1 VITMRRTLLLFVVA
15 FVLAVLGAPSC
26 EVYEAPPEPSLPE
39 SVSNLLPDPS
49 APLVVRFSKPIDERT
64 LHLKVA
70 RNLVDPRGRLA
81 DEWDPPRDLSLIFSH
96 GYDEGDTGGDGILSA
111 DKTTF
116 TITPTAAFPINPELV
131 LIVEPGLH
139 AIDSDVTI
147 NARRKLRFGYQFD
160 LTCNA
165 PTKIMPA
172 KGSYF
177 VLIDVKQ
184 PIGTQVRLWADF
196 RVDTSTGRFSAE
208 FIRAGRNLDGSRC
221 PGGCASTDACRTLP
235 GPPACV
241 VPSLRADDTNEYP
254 DFIADDKTAASFRFT
269 ATGCIVDSP
278 DGSAQF
284 VNLPVD
290 IFVSSPQVTLR
301 NTRLTSS
308 FARDAQG
315 VLRGAGSLSADDVSL
330 GPSSSG
336 KGAGTL
342 TAILVADSEAPTNI
356 PAPPPVTP

>member
-1 VITMRRTLLLFVVA
+1 MRRTFFLI
-15 FVLAVLGAPSC
+15 VLALALTALTAPSC
-26 EVYEAPPEPSLPE
+26 QVYESPPEPSLPG
-39 SVSNLLPDPS
+39 SVSNLLPDPT
-49 APLVVRFSKPIDERT
+49 APLVVRISKPIDETT

-81 DEWDPPRDLSLIFSH
+81 DEWDPPQDLSLIFSH
-96 GYDEGDTGGDGILSA
+96 GYEEGDVGGDGVLSD

-116 TITPTAAFPINPELV
+116 TITPKAAFPINPELV

-139 AIDSDVTI
+139 APGSDITI

-160 LTCNA
+160 LTCTA

-177 VLIDVKQ
+177 LLIDVKQ
-184 PIGTQVRLWADF
+184 PIGTQVRLWADI
-196 RVDTSTGRFSAE
+196 RVDTNTGRFSAE
-208 FIRAGRNLDGSRC
+208 FLRAGRNTDGSRC
-221 PGGCASTDACRTLP
+221 PGGCANTDACRTLP
-235 GPPACV
+235 PPAACV
-241 VPSLRADDTNEYP
+241 APSLRADDVSEYP
-254 DFIADDKTAASFRFT
+254 DFIADATSPASYRFT
-269 ATGCIVDSP
+269 ASGCIVDAP

-308 FARDAQG
+308 FTRNAQG
-315 VLRGAGSLSADDVSL
+315 VLLGAGSLSADDVSL

-342 TAILVADSEAPTNI
+342 TARLVPDNEVPPGI
-356 PAPPPVTP
+356 PEPPPIAP

>member
-1 VITMRRTLLLFVVA
+1 MRPTLVFPLVVA
-15 FVLAVLGAPSC
+15 LATAASC
-26 EVYEAPPEPSLPE
+26 QVYEAPPEPSLPQ
-39 SVSNLLPDPS
+39 STSNLLPDPA
-49 APLVVRFSKPIDERT
+49 APLVVRFSKPIDETT
-64 LHLKVA
+64 LQLKVA

-96 GYDEGDTGGDGILSA
+96 GYNDGDTGGEGVLSE

-131 LIVEPGLH
+131 LLVEPGLH
-139 AIDSDVTI
+139 GIGSDVSTV
-147 NARRKLRFGYQFD
+147 ARRKLRFGYQFD
-160 LTCNA
+160 LTCDA
-165 PTKIMPA
+165 PTKVMPA
-172 KGSYF
+172 MGSYF

-184 PIGTQVRLWADF
+184 PIGTQVRLWANI
-196 RVDTSTGRFSAE
+196 RVDTSTGRFTAQ
-208 FIRAGRNLDGSRC
+208 FIRAGRNTDGSRC

-235 GPPACV
+235 GPAACV
-241 VPSLRADDTNEYP
+241 VPSLRADSTSEYP
-254 DFIADDKTAASFRFT
+254 DFIADATSPASFQFS
-269 ATGCIVDSP
+269 ATGCIVDAP

-301 NTRLTSS
+301 NARLTSS
-308 FARDAQG
+308 FSVDAQG
-315 VLRGAGSLSADDVSL
+315 VLSGAGSLSADDVSL

-342 TAILVADSEAPTNI
+342 TALHVADTEAPPGI
-356 PAPPPVTP
+356 PMPPAP

>member
-1 VITMRRTLLLFVVA
+1 MRRTLLLFAVA
-15 FVLAVLGAPSC
+15 LVLAVLGAPSC
-26 EVYEAPPEPSLPE
+26 QVYEAPPEPSLPQ
-39 SVSNLLPDPS
+39 STSNLLPDPA
-49 APLVVRFSKPIDERT
+49 APLIVRFSKPIDEKT
-64 LHLKVA
+64 LQLKVA
-70 RNLVDPRGRLA
+70 RNIVDARGRLA
-81 DEWDPPRDLSLIFSH
+81 DEADPPGDLSLIFSH
-96 GYDEGDTGGDGILSA
+96 GYDAGDTGGVGVLSD

-116 TITPTAAFPINPELV
+116 TVTPTAAFPINPELV

-160 LTCNA
+160 LTCSA
-165 PTKIMPA
+165 PTKVMPA

-184 PIGTQVRLWADF
+184 PIGTQVRLWADI
-196 RVDTSTGRFSAE
+196 RVDTSTGRFAAQ
-208 FIRAGRNLDGSRC
+208 FVRAGRNLDGSRC
-221 PGGCASTDACRTLP
+221 PGGCASTDACRTHP

-241 VPSLRADDTNEYP
+241 APSLRADDTNEYP
-254 DFIADDKTAASFRFT
+254 DFIADTTSPASFQFT

-290 IFVSSPQVTLR
+290 VFVSSPQVTLR

-308 FARDAQG
+308 FGTDAQG
-315 VLRGAGSLSADDVSL
+315 VLRGAGSLSADDVAL

-342 TAILVADSEAPTNI
+342 TAILVPDSAAPTNI
-356 PAPPPVTP
+356 PAPPPIQP

>member
-1 VITMRRTLLLFVVA
+1 MRRRLTLLAMF
-15 FVLAVLGAPSC
+15 LGLTLRAAPGC
-26 EVYEAPPEPSLPE
+26 QVYEAPPEPSLPG
-39 SVSNLLPDPS
+39 SVSNLLPDPT
-49 APLVVRFSKPIDERT
+49 APLVVRFSKPIDEKT

-70 RNLVDPRGRLA
+70 RNILDPRGRLA
-81 DEWDPPRDLSLIFSH
+81 DEGEPPRDLSLIFSH
-96 GYDEGDTGGDGILSA
+96 GFDEGDTGGEGVLSG

-116 TITPTAAFPINPELV
+116 TITPKAAFPINPELV

-139 AIDSDVTI
+139 APDSDVTV

-165 PTKIMPA
+165 PTKVMPA

-177 VLIDVKQ
+177 MLIDVKQ
-184 PIGTQVRLWADF
+184 PIGTQVRLWADI
-196 RVDTSTGRFSAE
+196 RVDTNTGRFAAQ
-208 FIRAGRNLDGSRC
+208 FLRAGRNTDGTRC
-221 PGGCASTDACRTLP
+221 PGGCAATDACRTLP
-235 GPPACV
+235 GPAACV
-241 VPSLRADDTNEYP
+241 APSLRADGVGEYP
-254 DFIADDKTAASFRFT
+254 DFIADATSPASFQFT

-290 IFVSSPQVTLR
+290 VFVSSPQVTLR

-308 FARDAQG
+308 FARDPQG
-315 VLRGAGSLSADDVSL
+315 ALLGAGSLSADDVSL

-342 TAILVADSEAPTNI
+342 TARLVPDGEVPPGI
-356 PAPPPVTP
+356 PAPPPITP